1 MLIDSAS
8 QITDELVSAFDLLIP
23 LLTANHPRPRAK
35 MLGKVN
41 RIPKGD
47 VEKLLKVRERFQ
59 SGM

>member
-23 LLTANHPRPRAK
+23 LLTANHFCPRAK